1 MPPALAELLIAKHS
15 GMTREEIGRMVCT
28 DGDHVRAVAQARLE
42 FMVERLNGALEG
54 IENDEGFA
62 VIGRIAALIHVL
74 VLDRVL

>member
-1 MPPALAELLIAKHS
+1 MPPAMAELLIFKHA

-28 DGDHVRAVAQARLE
+28 DGDSVRAVAEARME
-42 FMVERLNGALEG
+42 FMVELLNKALEG

-74 VLDRVL
+74 VLDRIL